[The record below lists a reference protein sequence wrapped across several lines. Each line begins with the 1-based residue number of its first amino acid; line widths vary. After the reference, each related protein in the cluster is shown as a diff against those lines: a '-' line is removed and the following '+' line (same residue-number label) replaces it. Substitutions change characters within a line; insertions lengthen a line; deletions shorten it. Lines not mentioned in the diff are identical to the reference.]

1 MTILISINGPDRP
14 GLVSAIAGRLFDLGF
29 NLGDTNFAV
38 LGTGFE
44 FDTVTE
50 PPADMALADIEKA
63 LSSIDEL
70 ADCAVTVAP
79 FDHEA
84 THDETGVATHSI
96 GFRGGDQ
103 PGLLARLAEVLSDFD
118 ANIVRLNAE
127 RLPGAQGHRY
137 LTTCA
142 IAIPADRATACL
154 AALANTAGQMQP
166 TCDWQAL

>member
-14 GLVSAIAGRLFDLGF
+14 GLVSAIAARLFDLGF

-44 FDTVTE
+44 FDTVTDL
-50 PPADMALADIEKA
+50 PADMALADIEKA
-63 LSSIDEL
+63 LAALDEL
-70 ADCAVTVAP
+70 SGCAVSVAP
-79 FDHEA
+79 FAHGA
-84 THDETGVATHSI
+84 THDESGVATHAV

-103 PGLLARLAEVLSDFD
+103 PGLLARIAEVLIEYD

-127 RLPGAQGHRY
+127 RLPGVEGHRY

-154 AALANTAGQMQP
+154 AALANTAGQMQL